1 MSSVAL
7 LLSMKRYIIKD
18 SSEIRIRP
26 ITSDDKDGVMALFNR
41 LSRETRFL
49 RYHYVKTSMPDSELE
64 CYCTIDYQDT
74 YVLVVEKSHND
85 TAEVIGLGRY
95 DRMPCNNMAEVSFLV
110 DDKEQGKGICTH
122 LIRDLAD
129 AACERGITTFV
140 AEMLN
145 ENYIM
150 FDIIRKFSPRL
161 VQVVD
166 GTSNCTTF
174 PI

>member
-1 MSSVAL
+1 MSSVAV

-18 SSEIRIRP
+18 GSEVQTRP
-26 ITSDDKDGVMALFNR
+26 ITYDDRDAVLTLFNR
-41 LSRETRFL
+41 LSKETRFL
-49 RYHYVKTSMPDSELE
+49 RYHYVKTKMPDSELE
-64 CYCTIDYQDT
+64 CYCSIDYQDT
-74 YVLVVEKSHND
+74 YVLVAEKTYGNS
-85 TAEVIGLGRY
+85 TEIIGLARY
-95 DRMPCNNMAEVSFLV
+95 DRMPCNNLAEVSFLV

-122 LIRDLAD
+122 LIRDLAE
-129 AACERGITTFV
+129 AASARGITAFV

>member
-1 MSSVAL
+1 
-7 LLSMKRYIIKD
+7 
-18 SSEIRIRP
+18 
-26 ITSDDKDGVMALFNR
+26 
-41 LSRETRFL
+41 
-49 RYHYVKTSMPDSELE
+49 VKTKMPDSELE
-64 CYCTIDYQDT
+64 CYCSIDYQDT
-74 YVLVVEKSHND
+74 YVLVAEKTYGNS
-85 TAEVIGLGRY
+85 TEIIGLARY
-95 DRMPCNNMAEVSFLV
+95 DRMPCNNLAEVSFLV

-122 LIRDLAD
+122 LIRDLAE
-129 AACERGITTFV
+129 AASARGITAFV

>member
-1 MSSVAL
+1 MSSVAV

-18 SSEIRIRP
+18 GSEVQIRP
-26 ITSDDKDGVMALFNR
+26 ITYDDKDDVLALFDR

-49 RYHYVKTSMPDSELE
+49 RYHYVKTKMPDSELE

-74 YVLVVEKSHND
+74 YVLVAEKTYGNS
-85 TAEVIGLGRY
+85 TEIIGLARY
-95 DRMPCNNMAEVSFLV
+95 DRMPCNNLAEVSFLV

-122 LIRDLAD
+122 LIRDLAE
-129 AACERGITTFV
+129 AASTRGITAFV

>member
-1 MSSVAL
+1 MSSVAV
-7 LLSMKRYIIKD
+7 LLSTKRCIVKD
-18 SSEIRIRP
+18 GSEVWIRP
-26 ITSDDKDGVMALFNR
+26 VNYDDKADVLALFNR

-49 RYHYVKTSMPDSELE
+49 RYHFVKMKMPESELD
-64 CYCTIDYQDT
+64 CYCTIDYRDT
-74 YVLVVEKSHND
+74 FVLVAEKSYFGN
-85 TAEVIGLGRY
+85 TEIIGLARY
-95 DRMPCNNMAEVSFLV
+95 DRLPCHNMAEVSFLV
-110 DDKEQGKGICTH
+110 DDKEQGKGICTY
-122 LIRDLAD
+122 LIRELAD
-129 AACERGITTFV
+129 VACERGITAFV

-150 FDIIRKFSPRL
+150 FDIIRKFSPKL